1 MGDTRPGRDA
11 DWIGRRERA
20 IEAHA
25 AELRR
30 RETAESEQ
38 AAAMLAEFARVARER
53 GLPTVALVA
62 TSHSGRY
69 RYRTGLRGWYL
80 RDGLAVDEQG
90 EFYILLVQR
99 SLRGLVTGV
108 QVPPARPRLVIGEG
122 ARDGERMPL
131 RALLDRALEP

>member
-1 MGDTRPGRDA
+1 MDG
-11 DWIGRRERA
+11 WHSQRRRA
-20 IEAHA
+20 IDTHA
-25 AELRR
+25 AELAR
-30 RETAESEQ
+30 REAAEAEQ
-38 AAAMLAEFARVARER
+38 ARQMLREFVEAARAR
-53 GLPTVALVA
+53 GIPPVALVA
-62 TSHSGRY
+62 RSYDGRH